1 MIEPSEEVLSTYELA
16 EEIEKNNLTKE
27 ESVYDYVPNYLRS
40 GI

>member
-1 MIEPSEEVLSTYELA
+1 MVEPTEEVLKTYKLA
-16 EEIEKNNLTKE
+16 EVIENKKLTKE